1 MDRAHLIKICRDGK
15 EVGIYTTQEASRLR
29 AEGKILP
36 TDQLYS
42 GHEGAA
48 DWQYLGY
55 EGSPDKEPMKQ
66 QKQAVDA
73 AKRAKESSC
82 MGIINMLATFT
93 VCYAVLAV
101 IATWGVIK
109 ILSLFLSPEQ
119 GNAGGW
125 GIGCLFCSVIL
136 YPVGLVIWTWWA
148 SSKRGK

>member
-1 MDRAHLIKICRDGK
+1 MDSTQLIKIYRDGK

-42 GHEGAA
+42 GHEGAT

-55 EGSPDKEPMKQ
+55 EGSPDEESTKQ
-66 QKQAVDA
+66 QKQADDE
-73 AKRAKESSC
+73 AKKAEGSSC
-82 MGIINMLATFT
+82 MGILSMLATFT
-93 VCYAVLAV
+93 VCYAFLAFFV
-101 IATWGVIK
+101 MWAGFK

-125 GIGCLFCSVIL
+125 GIGCLFYSVIL
-136 YPVGLVIWTWWA
+136 YPVGLVILAVWA
-148 SSKRGK
+148 SSKKGK